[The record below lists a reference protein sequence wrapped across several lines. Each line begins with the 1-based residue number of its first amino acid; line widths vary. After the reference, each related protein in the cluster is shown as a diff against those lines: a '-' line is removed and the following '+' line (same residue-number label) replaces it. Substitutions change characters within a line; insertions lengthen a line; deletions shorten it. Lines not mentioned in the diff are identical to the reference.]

1 MARPPSPPHPTLIS
15 VDTSH
20 YKRETLLEEKPA
32 LAGSSPGQGQIS
44 ECKKFLWSMRSRGG
58 QTMLRHW
65 SSQGWHPLMK
75 WVLVASLP
83 LLLANCATAEFGRQI
98 TPEEVT
104 WIQKGSLLEARLYSV
119 SVRRV
124 SSYQTGLI
132 VNTKPRQHRKRLK
145 KATQVRPRRL
155 LYKLSRPIEQRRLS
169 ICTQNLKLRLY
180 RFMRM

>member
-83 LLLANCATAEFGRQI
+83 CFLQTVLLLSLVVKSLLRRLLGFK
-98 TPEEVT
+98 
-104 WIQKGSLLEARLYSV
+104 KGSLLEARLYSV